1 MMKRKGYI
9 IMVYKNEEKLENI
22 LKIKY
27 KNKIEKVENSSKNK
41 ADLHSPS

>member
-27 KNKIEKVENSSKNK
+27 KNKIEKVENGSKNK